1 MILLKSLLQIYKKG
15 DMNRLLSMKKL
26 RLSLFV
32 IEGVVMNWLGI
43 GLQALVRKVRGTVI
57 RPLFWK
63 KELEQYK
70 FWLNVMKLVEESYNS
85 LIELG
90 AKPEEARSVLPNS
103 LKTEIVVSM
112 NLREWRHFF

>member
-1 MILLKSLLQIYKKG
+1 
-15 DMNRLLSMKKL
+15 
-26 RLSLFV
+26 
-32 IEGVVMNWLGI
+32 MNWLGI